1 MKSRDCNDLL
11 ELIALT
17 FFIHFVIFAFL
28 EIVFVIIF
36 EKLKFK
42 KISIFLDK
50 NFIIIVTILSGIF
63 TILCLFKYFKE
74 LN

>member
-1 MKSRDCNDLL
+1 MGNTDLF
-11 ELIALT
+11 ELIVLT

-50 NFIIIVTILSGIF
+50 NFIIIVTTLSGIF

>member
-1 MKSRDCNDLL
+1 MKNIDFF
-11 ELIALT
+11 ELIVLT

-63 TILCLFKYFKE
+63 SILCLYNYFKE

>member
-11 ELIALT
+11 ELIALA
-17 FFIHFVIFAFL
+17 FFIHFIIFAFL
-28 EIVFVIIF
+28 VIVFATIL

-63 TILCLFKYFKE
+63 TILCLYNYFKE

>member
-1 MKSRDCNDLL
+1 MENTDLF
-11 ELIALT
+11 ELIVLT
-17 FFIHFVIFAFL
+17 FFIHFFIFAFL

-50 NFIIIVTILSGIF
+50 NFIVIVTILSGIF
-63 TILCLFKYFKE
+63 TILCLYNYFKE

>member
-1 MKSRDCNDLL
+1 MKNIDFF
-11 ELIALT
+11 ELIVLT

-63 TILCLFKYFKE
+63 TILCLYNYFKE

>member
-11 ELIALT
+11 ELI
-17 FFIHFVIFAFL
+17 
-28 EIVFVIIF
+28 
-36 EKLKFK
+36 KFK

-63 TILCLFKYFKE
+63 TILCLYNYFKE

>member
-28 EIVFVIIF
+28 EIAFVIIF

-63 TILCLFKYFKE
+63 TILCLYNYFKE

>member
-11 ELIALT
+11 EIIALT

>member
-1 MKSRDCNDLL
+1 MKNIDFF
-11 ELIALT
+11 ELIVLT

-50 NFIIIVTILSGIF
+50 NFIVIITILSGIF
-63 TILCLFKYFKE
+63 TILCLYNYFKE

>member
-1 MKSRDCNDLL
+1 MENSNLL
-11 ELIALT
+11 ELIVLA

-28 EIVFVIIF
+28 TIVFVIIF

-42 KISIFLDK
+42 KISNFLDK
-50 NFIIIVTILSGIF
+50 NFIIIVATLSGIF
-63 TILCLFKYFKE
+63 TVSCLFKYFKE

>member
-1 MKSRDCNDLL
+1 MKNIDFL
-11 ELIALT
+11 ELIVLT

-63 TILCLFKYFKE
+63 TILCLYNCFKE

>member
-63 TILCLFKYFKE
+63 TILCLYNYFKE

>member
-28 EIVFVIIF
+28 EIVFITIF

-63 TILCLFKYFKE
+63 TILCLYNYFKE

>member
-1 MKSRDCNDLL
+1 MKNIDFF
-11 ELIALT
+11 ELIVLT

-42 KISIFLDK
+42 KISIFLNK

-63 TILCLFKYFKE
+63 TILCLYNYFKE

>member
-11 ELIALT
+11 ELIALA
-17 FFIHFVIFAFL
+17 FFINFIIFAFL
-28 EIVFVIIF
+28 VIVFVIIL
-36 EKLKFK
+36 EKLKLK
-42 KISIFLDK
+42 KICNFLDK
-50 NFIIIVTILSGIF
+50 NFIIIVATLSGIF

>member
-1 MKSRDCNDLL
+1 MESRDCNDLL
-11 ELIALT
+11 ELIALA
-17 FFIHFVIFAFL
+17 FFINFIIFAFL
-28 EIVFVIIF
+28 VIVFVIIF

-63 TILCLFKYFKE
+63 TILCLYNYFKE

>member
-1 MKSRDCNDLL
+1 MKNIDFF
-11 ELIALT
+11 ELIVLT

-50 NFIIIVTILSGIF
+50 NFIVIVTILSGIF
-63 TILCLFKYFKE
+63 TILCLYNYFKE

>member
-1 MKSRDCNDLL
+1 MKNIDFF
-11 ELIALT
+11 ELIVLT

-36 EKLKFK
+36 EKLKLK
-42 KISIFLDK
+42 KICNFLDK
-50 NFIIIVTILSGIF
+50 NFIIIVVTLSGIF
-63 TILCLFKYFKE
+63 TVLCLFKYFKE